1 MYLFRVLLYS
11 VLSAMFVNRY
21 KDVYLN
27 IDAHKRFNIIKMKN
41 SLAYDK
47 YVGGATL
54 SFFPINIV
62 ALPFLLPI
70 MILRSSRLS
79 EFALKVQYSIMV
91 VLYCMLLILL
101 LPVALLLLYLKM
113 VANQVYVSF
122 NRIREDYRG

>member
-1 MYLFRVLLYS
+1 
-11 VLSAMFVNRY
+11 MFVNKYRN
-21 KDVYLN
+21 VYVS
-27 IDAHKRFNIIKMKN
+27 IDAHKRFSIIKMKN

-113 VANQVYVSF
+113 VTNQVYVSF
-122 NRIREDYRG
+122 HRIREDYRG